1 MEAFKS
7 TLEEVLAADVM
18 LHVVDAADPFP
29 LKQITAVNKVISDIV
44 EETGQQAPPEII
56 VMNKIDAADPL
67 VLAEMRHVLEKD
79 NVVYVSAKTGEGIAE
94 LSGRVELFLNSLDTR
109 MLLEIPYT
117 RGDLVSRVHEYG
129 TVHSE
134 SYNAEGTVI
143 DVRLPA
149 VMAKELAEFESDY
162 QTS

>member
-1 MEAFKS
+1 
-7 TLEEVLAADVM
+7 M

-29 LKQITAVNKVISDIV
+29 LKQITAVNKVIRDIV
-44 EETGQQAPPEII
+44 EETGQPAPPEII
-56 VMNKIDAADPL
+56 VLNKIDAADPL
-67 VLAEMRHVLEKD
+67 VLAEVRNVLDNE

-109 MLLEIPYT
+109 VVVEIPYT
-117 RGDLVSRVHEYG
+117 RGDLVSRVHDYG

-134 SYNAEGTVI
+134 EYTENGTVI

-149 VMAKELAEFESDY
+149 VMAQELADY
-162 QTS
+162 HVEASADNND